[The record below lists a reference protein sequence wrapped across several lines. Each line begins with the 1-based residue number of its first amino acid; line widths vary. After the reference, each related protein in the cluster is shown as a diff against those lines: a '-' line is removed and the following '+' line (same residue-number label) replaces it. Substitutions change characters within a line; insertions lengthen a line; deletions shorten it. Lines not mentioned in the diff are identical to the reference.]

1 MIIALIRFI
10 QLAIMQACTC
20 EYLKITM
27 NNLSG
32 TSQTRLSTNSI
43 INRIN
48 AMASRAAS
56 YAKTLSKSLR
66 IIAVA
71 RVLAPEFGQLKQ
83 CMPVSSEQY
92 F

>member
-1 MIIALIRFI
+1 
-10 QLAIMQACTC
+10 
-20 EYLKITM
+20 
-27 NNLSG
+27 
-32 TSQTRLSTNSI
+32 
-43 INRIN
+43 
-48 AMASRAAS
+48 MASRAAS